1 MCGIAGIM
9 RFSSKEFNDF
19 EIKKLTDVIAHRG
32 PDGEGCW
39 IHTKHFLGLGH
50 RRLSILDLSENGA
63 QPMHYADGRLT
74 ITFNGEIFNFLEL
87 RQELKQKGYSFHS
100 DSDTEVLLAAYHCW
114 GKECLH
120 RFNGFW
126 ALALWDEQN
135 KELWLARDRFGIKPL
150 YYLHQPAEQVVFASE
165 THQFKHLEGYERQP
179 EENHLRYL
187 LQNPWGLE
195 GLGKT
200 IFRQIEQ
207 IRPGHYL
214 TIKPDETLESVQWWD
229 TGADLVSVPDNFD
242 EQSKEF
248 LALLEDSIKLRLRS
262 DVSIASALSGG
273 LDSSAVYCTIHHLV
287 SKQKGLY
294 RLPSDWQR
302 AFVAVFPG
310 TEQDEREY
318 AEQVF
323 NHTHGNGEFFDMNTG
338 KDLTDRLLSS
348 ITAYDTVYSTPLFIL
363 DGVYGAMRSKGITV
377 SMDGHG
383 VDEMLY
389 GYSHN
394 VFGALQYAQTQ
405 DDTYYSNDVKDT
417 YLSMLPLDQQKTK
430 AKEFN
435 NKSHSFFQKQWNRV
449 NIRLQTN
456 EQEPAWFEPFD
467 TSILSLPSMPVPER
481 FNRAEAQLYSTFH
494 YTVLP
499 TILRNFDRGA
509 MRNSI
514 EIRMPFLDY
523 RLVRYVFSLPMQ
535 SKVGGGFTK
544 RILREAMKG
553 ILPEPIRTRKLKTGF
568 NAPLQSWYR
577 NELKTLLLDEVNS
590 ASFLSSNHWNGKVI
604 RDFTERIAK
613 KDKWTEAESFRLW
626 PILNAHLLF
635 NKSKN

>member
-1 MCGIAGIM
+1 MCGIAGIF
-9 RFSSKEFNDF
+9 RFSSKVVNAS
-19 EIKKLTDVIAHRG
+19 EIKSLTDIIAHRG

-39 IHTKHFLGLGH
+39 IHPQQFLGLGH
-50 RRLSILDLSENGA
+50 RRLSILDLSDQGA

-114 GKECLH
+114 GKACLH
-120 RFNGFW
+120 KFNGFW
-126 ALALWDEQN
+126 AFALWDEYT

-150 YYLHQPAEQVVFASE
+150 YFLFQPGEQVVFASE
-165 THQFKHLEGYERQP
+165 THQFKNVEGYERQP
-179 EENHLRYL
+179 EENHLRYI

-200 IFRQIEQ
+200 IFKHLEQ
-207 IRPGHYL
+207 IRPGHYI
-214 TIKPDETLESVQWWD
+214 TIKPDETIDTVQWWD
-229 TGADLVSVPDNFD
+229 TAAELVTVPDNFED
-242 EQSKEF
+242 QTKEF
-248 LALLEDSIKLRLRS
+248 LALLEDAIKIRLRS

-273 LDSSAVYCTIHHLV
+273 VDSSAVYCTIHHLM
-287 SKQKGLY
+287 SNQKGLY

-310 TEQDEREY
+310 TEQDERLY
-318 AEQVF
+318 AEQVLT
-323 NHTHGNGEFFDMNTG
+323 HTHGDGEFFDMNTG

-389 GYSHN
+389 GYPHN
-394 VFGALQYAQTQ
+394 VLEALQYARTQT
-405 DDTYYSNDVKDT
+405 DTAYSNDLTDA
-417 YLSMLPLDQQKTK
+417 YLSMLQPDQKKVK
-430 AKEFN
+430 ARELSIN
-435 NKSHSFFQKQWNRV
+435 NHSFYQRQWNRV
-449 NIRLQTN
+449 RRKLQTN
-456 EQEPAWFEPFD
+456 RQEPSWFDQFD
-467 TSILSLPSMPVPER
+467 VTTLSLPSMPVPAH
-481 FNRAEAQLYSTFH
+481 FTPAEAQLYSTFH

-523 RLVRYVFSLPMQ
+523 RLVSYVFSLPIQ
-535 SKVGGGFTK
+535 SKLGGGFTK

-590 ASFLSSNHWNGKVI
+590 ASFLSSNYWNGKVI
-604 RDFTERIAK
+604 RDFTERTAK
-613 KDKWTEAESFRLW
+613 KNQWTEAESFRLW